1 MRDREPKRMMRLL
14 SRIAERQ
21 RREADSQEKARHV
34 SLSWV
39 DPASQ
44 FASRAV
50 DTLGCGLE
58 AGKAGESGAVS
69 IP

>member
-1 MRDREPKRMMRLL
+1 MRDREPRRMMLLL

-21 RREADSQEKARHV
+21 RREAGSREKARHV

-39 DPASQ
+39 DPASEL
-44 FASRAV
+44 ASRAV
-50 DTLGCGLE
+50 DILGRGLE
-58 AGKAGESGAVS
+58 AGKAGEAGAMS